1 MDQKQYIK
9 KLEQLA
15 GLESRDWSRGDPQ
28 AVIEHLSGHIEQKNI
43 KADCRDCGRTG
54 VGNQR
59 TYRRNQWGR
68 WVVTCHACRYTR
80 NPETGRFEPAAK
92 STKQT
97 AQAKRQGKQPKDQ

>member
-15 GLESRDWSRGDPQ
+15 GVESRDWSRGDPI
-28 AVIEHLSGHIEQKNI
+28 AVIEHLAQHIEQKNM

-59 TYRRNQWGR
+59 TYRKSAAGLWLVQ
-68 WVVTCHACRYTR
+68 CHACKLTQ
-80 NPETGRFEPAAK
+80 NPVTGQFEPGSK
-92 STKQT
+92 VTKQIV
-97 AQAKRQGKQPKDQ
+97 QAKRLGRPPKGQ